1 MISRVFA
8 NLKRRESIDSITLLF
23 HQIRSW
29 HHEHHFLGSRFD
41 FLISFIC
48 QVLST
53 HLREPGIVICQ
64 CLDAFTFVDVA
75 IISRAKHSEYKHNSN
90 KSFAASSSHENDG
103 SILAIWL
110 VWLKPTLLN
119 LAIYVQLVIS

>member
-8 NLKRRESIDSITLLF
+8 NLKRRERIDSITLLF

-29 HHEHHFLGSRFD
+29 HHEHHFLRIRFD

-48 QVLST
+48 KALRT
-53 HLREPGIVICQ
+53 NLREPGIVIRQ
-64 CLDAFTFVDVA
+64 SLDTA
-75 IISRAKHSEYKHNSN
+75 IISRSKHSEYKHNSN
-90 KSFAASSSHENDG
+90 KSFTASSSHENDG

-119 LAIYVQLVIS
+119 LAIYVQLIIS